1 MLSKLDVHRSI
12 LVVPQNL
19 SCNLVPRSLSFSK
32 IKSFGDV
39 ITQSHNFR
47 GTVFLLTVA
56 CLTFVYE
63 HPQHTSIPWK
73 AIFSSLPLWA
83 IVVAHFTQ
91 GWGLYTMLSELPLFY
106 TQRLNLDLKEVCCF
120 EYPFRNFGI
129 WVNFFVCL
137 FFYGSE
143 IRKWNHGRDKGDSP
157 SCKRCLALL
166 VTSVSLTLP
175 PKTKTFF
182 TFIPVANP

>member
-1 MLSKLDVHRSI
+1 MLSKLHVQRSI
-12 LVVPQNL
+12 LAVPQNL
-19 SCNLVPRSLSFSK
+19 SCNLVPKSLSFSK
-32 IKSFGDV
+32 IKGIGDV
-39 ITQSHNFR
+39 VTQLHDFK
-47 GTVFLLTVA
+47 GTVFFLTVV

-63 HPQHTSIPWK
+63 HPQRTSIPWK

-129 WVNFFVCL
+129 W
-137 FFYGSE
+137 G
-143 IRKWNHGRDKGDSP
+143 
-157 SCKRCLALL
+157 
-166 VTSVSLTLP
+166 
-175 PKTKTFF
+175 
-182 TFIPVANP
+182 